1 MGALKSD
8 EDRENRRKQHAEELA
23 NKQNQNNWFFVF
35 QPHGWALRGPPL
47 FEASNP
53 HSRLFYFQDF
63 LVEESVYLQAYK
75 GTA

>member
-1 MGALKSD
+1 
-8 EDRENRRKQHAEELA
+8 
-23 NKQNQNNWFFVF
+23 VF
-35 QPHGWALRGPPL
+35 RPHGWALRGPPL

-63 LVEESVYLQAYK
+63 IELVEKNAYLQAHK